1 MASARRRTA
10 LVVAATV
17 VLVFAAETA
26 FAQCAMC
33 RRALQSPEG
42 QRMIAAFQN
51 GILILLAAPFALFGT
66 IATLAV
72 RAERRRRRRP

>member
-1 MASARRRTA
+1 MASDRRRTA
-10 LVVAATV
+10 LVIAATV
-17 VLVFAAETA
+17 VLVFAADAA

-51 GILILLAAPFALFGT
+51 GILILLAAPFALFGA

-72 RAERRRRRRP
+72 RAQRRRPRRP